1 MFRCQ
6 NSGGASPI
14 LKLLQYRFRSFHE
27 FLMGFNGLFA
37 FNESVQ
43 TENGPAIS
51 PSSLQELCLPG
62 KVMDTFDD
70 FHPMVMV

>member
-1 MFRCQ
+1 
-6 NSGGASPI
+6 
-14 LKLLQYRFRSFHE
+14 
-27 FLMGFNGLFA
+27 MGFNGLFA

-70 FHPMVMV
+70 FSPNGYGVVG